1 MTDNKIYIKK
11 GDTRSIAF
19 VRAFL
24 PRTQIK
30 FVVGGAVVAVL
41 MAYDGQ
47 YGNFAALRFGDV
59 IWGGLGGLAVS
70 LAVDGASSAGRL
82 WAEARERRLKQPG
95 PFRNRPARAPRQNR
109 RTMRNTARTIRMEDG
124 RKLPIN
130 TGRDSFDYSPPQGRT
145 ITIYGK
151 RDLAKALLGS
161 LLGWSP
167 SPEPG
172 ARPTAPPTIKPPEV
186 DEIKFES
193 YDRQGEPI
201 QLLGSDVWRFLSIAW
216 RNNAR
221 GSGLSFNR
229 WSGKRYRLPG
239 WYQGKGIGWYWAML
253 NLMSDAEEV
262 TGTRLARVVWVSRA
276 RRVGYL
282 VMTMNNSKTYE
293 MLLYCCMQQR
303 IEEGTDD

>member
-19 VRAFL
+19 LKAFL
-24 PRTQIK
+24 PKTQIK
-30 FVVGGAVVAVL
+30 FFVGGAVVAVL

-82 WAEARERRLKQPG
+82 WAEARERRLKQPD
-95 PFRNRPARAPRQNR
+95 PFRNRQARAPRQNR
-109 RTMRNTARTIRMEDG
+109 NTMRNTARTIRMEDG

-130 TGRDSFDYSPPQGRT
+130 TGRDSFEYSPPQGRT

-151 RDLAKALLGS
+151 RDLVKA

-172 ARPTAPPTIKPPEV
+172 ARPTKPPTIKPPEV

-193 YDRQGEPI
+193 YDRQGEPV

-216 RNNAR
+216 RKNAR
-221 GSGLSFNR
+221 GSGLSLNR
-229 WSGKRYRLPG
+229 WSGKRYRLPE
-239 WYQGKGIGWYWAML
+239 WYKGKGIGWYWTML

-262 TGTRLARVVWVSRA
+262 TGTRLVRIVWVSR
-276 RRVGYL
+276 RRGVSYL

-293 MLLYCCMQQR
+293 MLLYAKR
-303 IEEGTDD
+303 IEEADD